1 MDNSA
6 SKQTAL
12 DGGQTDRVVRVT
24 ILCNPDQNLD
34 LDL

>member
-12 DGGQTDRVVRVT
+12 DGGQTDRVT
-24 ILCNPDQNLD
+24 ILCNPDPNLD